1 MIMNHL
7 EKRAS
12 SIVIVCL
19 LAGLVLTSG
28 CITTAVV
35 LTVAA
40 ISADGEDGASVAT
53 VQVDKSPSDV
63 YAAAMRIVDRRP
75 DVVITAQDP
84 AGFELSVQRGDQVAT
99 MKAADIGGGRT
110 ELAVLA
116 QSEGE
121 DTVPEDLAMD
131 IATAICDELGVRY
144 TVVE

>member
-1 MIMNHL
+1 MNHL

>member
-40 ISADGEDGASVAT
+40 ISADGASVAT